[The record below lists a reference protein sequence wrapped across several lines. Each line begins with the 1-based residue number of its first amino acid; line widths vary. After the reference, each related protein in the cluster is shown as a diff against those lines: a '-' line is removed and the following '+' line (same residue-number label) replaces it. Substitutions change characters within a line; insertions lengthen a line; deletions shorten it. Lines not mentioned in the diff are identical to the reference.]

1 MKADSYRAP
10 LSGTERK
17 ILLIVT
23 VAILVTA
30 ASIFWLFYHYVNNG
44 VSRTVLERS
53 DAIFSYVVR
62 RIPAKSLPLLNA
74 PEDSG
79 QPLYKEVQDLL
90 KNVRHL
96 TAMRYLYT
104 AKLNAEGKPVY
115 VVDGLEESAEDF
127 RHIGD
132 LIEPEVI
139 PQLTIC
145 LSGSPAHADKVLR
158 TDWGDI
164 LPACAPIKNNGETVG
179 AVVMEFDAGLIAGS
193 IRNALSISLLVSC
206 ALVLVS
212 IFVTTWLLRRL
223 SVPFY
228 RKLAYTDLLTGVNNR
243 NAFELDVK
251 RMREQGGQDG
261 MTVLVCDLDMLKKI
275 NDQRGHAA
283 GDEYICALARL
294 LTDRFKEQ
302 GETYRIGGDE
312 FATLLPHAGRA
323 GPGRC
328 NARPASGRQNHSG
341 CRLSSALRL
350 RPRRL

>member
-1 MKADSYRAP
+1 M
-10 LSGTERK
+10 
-17 ILLIVT
+17 
-23 VAILVTA
+23 
-30 ASIFWLFYHYVNNG
+30 
-44 VSRTVLERS
+44 
-53 DAIFSYVVR
+53 VR

-312 FATLLPHAGRA
+312 FATLLPHADEQALEDAMRALQAAGRTIQVA
-323 GPGRC
+323 GFPLLFAYGLAVFEPTRDDDIH
-328 NARPASGRQNHSG
+328 NTLIRADSRMYVHKRAQKHARSLKNQEARPPGNPDAPEEAD
-341 CRLSSALRL
+341 AL
-350 RPRRL
+350 